1 MNQEDSQYDTKYE
14 TMMQDFEMYKKNR
27 QNVPL
32 ETLKTKYQKP
42 YEALKLKLKEELQWY
57 VKQLSFLGIYEVLKK
72 DKDDLIPVWRE
83 QITKIYQEE
92 EAKGLPK
99 LLGRAVYR
107 HMDMREFETL
117 VCETLTN
124 RIRYEVYAPYWLK
137 NCRAENGKITNDL
150 LDGMVWNPEHNLW
163 EGKTKEGNPCWT
175 IKLPPTQ
182 ELIDKEKNEDRES
195 FEKWMEELEAKEKK
209 EAS

>member
-1 MNQEDSQYDTKYE
+1 MIQNNNQYE
-14 TMMQDFEMYKKNR
+14 AMMQDFERYKKNR

-32 ETLKTKYQKP
+32 ETLKTKYRKP

-57 VKQLSFLGIYEVLKK
+57 VRQLSFLGIYEVLKK
-72 DKDDLIPVWRE
+72 DKDDLIPIWRE
-83 QITKIYQEE
+83 QIEKIYQEE

-99 LLGRAVYR
+99 LLERAIYR

-124 RIRYEVYAPYWLK
+124 RIHYEVYAPYWLK
-137 NCRAENGKITNDL
+137 NCRTENGKITNDL
-150 LDGMVWNPEHNLW
+150 LDGMVWDPEHNLW
-163 EGKTKEGNPCWT
+163 EGKTEEGNPCWT
-175 IKLPPTQ
+175 VKLPPTQ

-195 FEKWMEELEAKEKK
+195 FEKWMKELEAKEKK
-209 EAS
+209 EETA

>member
-1 MNQEDSQYDTKYE
+1 MEYKNQYE
-14 TMMQDFEMYKKNR
+14 AMIQDFEKYKKNR
-27 QNVPL
+27 ENVPL
-32 ETLKTKYQKP
+32 ETLKTKYRKP

-57 VKQLSFLGIYEVLKK
+57 VRQLSFLGICEVLKK

-83 QITKIYQEE
+83 QIDKIYQEE

-99 LLGRAVYR
+99 LLGRAIYR

-124 RIRYEVYAPYWLK
+124 RIHYEVYAPYWLK
-137 NCRAENGKITNDL
+137 NCRTENGKITNDL
-150 LDGMVWNPEHNLW
+150 LDGMVWDPELNLW

-175 IKLPPTQ
+175 VKLPPTQ
-182 ELIDKEKNEDRES
+182 ELIDKEKNEYRES
-195 FEKWMEELEAKEKK
+195 FEKWMKELEAKEKK

>member
-1 MNQEDSQYDTKYE
+1 MIQNNNQYE
-14 TMMQDFEMYKKNR
+14 AMMQDFERYKKNR

-32 ETLKTKYQKP
+32 ETLKTKYRKP
-42 YEALKLKLKEELQWY
+42 YEALKLKLKEELRWY
-57 VKQLSFLGIYEVLKK
+57 VRQLSFLGIYEVLKK

-83 QITKIYQEE
+83 QIDKIYQEE

-99 LLGRAVYR
+99 LLGRAIYR

-124 RIRYEVYAPYWLK
+124 RIHYEVYAPYWLK
-137 NCRAENGKITNDL
+137 NCRTENGKITNDL
-150 LDGMVWNPEHNLW
+150 LDGMVWDPEHNLW
-163 EGKTKEGNPCWT
+163 EGKTEEGNPCWT
-175 IKLPPTQ
+175 VKLPPTQ
-182 ELIDKEKNEDRES
+182 ELIDKEKNEYRES
-195 FEKWMEELEAKEKK
+195 FEKWMKELEAKEKK

>member
-1 MNQEDSQYDTKYE
+1 MEYKNQYE
-14 TMMQDFEMYKKNR
+14 AMIQDFEKYKKNR
-27 QNVPL
+27 ENVPL
-32 ETLKTKYQKP
+32 ETLKTKYRKP

-57 VKQLSFLGIYEVLKK
+57 VRQLSFLGIYEVLKK

-83 QITKIYQEE
+83 QIDKIYQEE

-99 LLGRAVYR
+99 LLGRAIYR

-124 RIRYEVYAPYWLK
+124 RIHYEVYAPYWLK
-137 NCRAENGKITNDL
+137 NCRTENGKITNDL
-150 LDGMVWNPEHNLW
+150 LDGMVWDPELNLW

-175 IKLPPTQ
+175 VKLPPTQ
-182 ELIDKEKNEDRES
+182 ELIDKEKNEYRES
-195 FEKWMEELEAKEKK
+195 FEKWMKELEAKEKK